1 MEEFGNVTYL
11 LGDVF
16 LGKIMYRMDFVGIL
30 SRMRMSAWEV
40 QYLYEYVFWS
50 DFNPSSRDD
59 KRLDR
64 IFFFFFLH

>member
-1 MEEFGNVTYL
+1 
-11 LGDVF
+11 
-16 LGKIMYRMDFVGIL
+16 MYRMDFVGIL

-64 IFFFFFLH
+64 ILFFFFLQ